1 MGDLAPTV
9 KASRMEIEAPPT
21 DKPYD
26 KPDGERRGIVI
37 VNTGDGKG
45 KSTAAFG
52 LALRAHGRGKV
63 VKIYQFMKVPSA
75 RFGEHRMF
83 EQIGI
88 PIEGLGDGF
97 SWKSQ
102 DLDRSAQLARDG
114 WEKAKSTILKGDHFL
129 VVLDE
134 ITYPLIYGWLP
145 LQDVLDTLRQ
155 RPAHVHVCLTGRR
168 CPPEI
173 MELADTV
180 TEMTKVK
187 HAFNAGIPAQRGIED

>member
-1 MGDLAPTV
+1 MQ
-9 KASRMEIEAPPT
+9 IETPPT
-21 DKPYD
+21 IKPYD
-26 KPDGERRGIVI
+26 KPEGERRGLLI

-52 LALRAHGRGKV
+52 LALRAQGRHHVHGKA
-63 VKIYQFMKVPSA
+63 VKIFQFMKVPTA

-83 EQIGI
+83 EQLGI

-102 DLDRSAQLARDG
+102 DLERSGQLARDG
-114 WEKAKSTILKGDHFL
+114 WAKAKAAIQSGDYFM

-134 ITYPLIYGWLP
+134 FTYPLIYGWMEP
-145 LQDVLDTLRQ
+145 LGGVEEVIQTLFD
-155 RPAHVHVCLTGRR
+155 RPTHVHVVITGRR

-173 MELADTV
+173 IELADTV
-180 TEMTKVK
+180 TEMTKIR

>member
-1 MGDLAPTV
+1 MQ
-9 KASRMEIEAPPT
+9 IETPPT
-21 DKPYD
+21 EKPYERAE
-26 KPDGERRGIVI
+26 GERRGLVI

-52 LALRAHGRGKV
+52 LALRAHGRGKPV
-63 VKIYQFMKVPSA
+63 RIFQFMKVHSA

-83 EQIGI
+83 EQIGL

-102 DLDRSAQLARDG
+102 DLERSGQLARDG
-114 WEKAKSTILKGDHFL
+114 WEKARAAILSGDNFL

-145 LQDVLDTLRQ
+145 LADVVDTLPH
-155 RPAHVHVCLTGRR
+155 RPRHVHVCLTGRR
-168 CPPEI
+168 CPEEI
-173 MELADTV
+173 IELADTV
-180 TEMTKVK
+180 TEMKLIK
-187 HAFNAGIPAQRGIED
+187 HAFQAGIPAQRGIED

>member
-1 MGDLAPTV
+1 MQ
-9 KASRMEIEAPPT
+9 IETPPS
-21 DKPYD
+21 DKPYE
-26 KPDGERRGIVI
+26 KPEGERRGLLI

-52 LALRAHGRGKV
+52 LALRAHGRHHVHGKT
-63 VKIYQFMKVPSA
+63 VKIFQFMKVPSA

-83 EQIGI
+83 EQLGI

-102 DLDRSAQLARDG
+102 DLDHSAQLARDG
-114 WEKAKSTILKGDHFL
+114 WAKAKAAIQSGEYFM

-134 ITYPLIYGWLP
+134 FTYPLIYGWMEP
-145 LQDVLDTLRQ
+145 LGGVEEVVQTLFD
-155 RPAHVHVCLTGRR
+155 RPTDVHVVITGRR

-173 MELADTV
+173 IELADTV

>member
-1 MGDLAPTV
+1 
-9 KASRMEIEAPPT
+9 MEIETPPVC
-21 DKPYD
+21 KPYD
-26 KPDGERRGIVI
+26 KPEGERRGLLI

-52 LALRAHGRGKV
+52 LALRAHGRSKAI
-63 VKIYQFMKVPSA
+63 KIFQFMKVPSA

-83 EQIGI
+83 EQLGI

-102 DLDRSAQLARDG
+102 DLEHSAQLARDG
-114 WEKAKSTILKGDHFL
+114 WQRAKAAIMGGEYFM

-134 ITYPLIYGWLP
+134 FTYPLIYGWMEP
-145 LQDVLDTLRQ
+145 LGGVEEVVQTLFD
-155 RPAHVHVCLTGRR
+155 RPTHVHVVITGRR

-173 MELADTV
+173 IALADTV
-180 TEMTKVK
+180 TEMVKIK